1 MSNSEYILDTGAA
14 AERRLAIVE
23 EAYGPA
29 SHDLVNQL
37 GIKAGMQILDVGCG
51 TGAMLKH
58 FADTV
63 GPTGK
68 VVAFDSS
75 AEQIEFSRQRV
86 AALGINACEFIQG
99 NAHATGLP
107 SASFDVVYS
116 RFLFLHLNDPS
127 AAVAEMRR
135 LAKSGGIIVCEDISM
150 KNGFTIPKS
159 EPIDA
164 IKKIIYQAAA
174 SAGID
179 WDIGLRL
186 YGLLQRAELRDVDVK
201 LVPQMYSS
209 GEAKRLP
216 EYTLLEI
223 AKRLIQAKALSEDM
237 VRAIASGAKAF
248 TDRSD
253 TLVGLPLLVQAW
265 GRV

>member
-1 MSNSEYILDTGAA
+1 MSSAEYILDTGAA

-37 GIKAGMQILDVGCG
+37 GIMAGMQILDVGCG

-63 GPTGK
+63 GTTGK
-68 VVAFDSS
+68 VVGFDNS
-75 AEQIEFSRQRV
+75 AEQLEFSKQRV
-86 AALGINACEFIQG
+86 AALGITACEFVQG
-99 NAHATGLP
+99 HAHATGLP
-107 SASFDVVYS
+107 AASFDLVYS
-116 RFLFLHLNDPS
+116 RFLFLHLNDP
-127 AAVAEMRR
+127 AAVVSEMRR
-135 LAKSGGIIVCEDISM
+135 LAKPGGVIVCEDISM

-159 EPIDA
+159 EPIDT

-186 YGLLQRAELRDVDVK
+186 YGLLQRAGLRDVDVK

-209 GEAKRLP
+209 GEVKRLP

-223 AKRLIQAKALSEDM
+223 AKRLIQANALTEDM
-237 VRAIASGAKAF
+237 VRGIAAGAKVF
-248 TDRSD
+248 TDRDDS
-253 TLVGLPLLVQAW
+253 LVGLPLLVQVW